1 MLGCKVLVKCLLA
14 ASLQNQVPPE
24 ALLAIM
30 EVEGGRSGLEV
41 KNANGS
47 FDMGLMQINSC
58 WLPEVAQ
65 KWNITQKKARTLLK
79 EDDCFN
85 LWVAAFILKTKIR
98 EGGGNLLQ
106 GIVRYNNANPEY
118 GHPYR
123 DKVIHAYHRQE
134 QKRRK
139 HGAVS

>member
-47 FDMGLMQINSC
+47 FDM
-58 WLPEVAQ
+58 
-65 KWNITQKKARTLLK
+65 
-79 EDDCFN
+79 
-85 LWVAAFILKTKIR
+85 
-98 EGGGNLLQ
+98 
-106 GIVRYNNANPEY
+106 
-118 GHPYR
+118 
-123 DKVIHAYHRQE
+123 
-134 QKRRK
+134 
-139 HGAVS
+139 